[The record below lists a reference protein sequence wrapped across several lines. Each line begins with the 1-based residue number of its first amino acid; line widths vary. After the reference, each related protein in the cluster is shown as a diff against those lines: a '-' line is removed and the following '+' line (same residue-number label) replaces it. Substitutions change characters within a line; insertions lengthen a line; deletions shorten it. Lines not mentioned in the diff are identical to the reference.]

1 MKTLTRTLASLILM
15 LLLSACAP
23 ITPTAAPTLPPST
36 PTPTAAPTLTPQPTP
51 TTIPPYQGPLTS
63 EQRAVLLEIANKY
76 ISETPEQTKATAFQ
90 MGFLE
95 EYSTPYMMCGPLSL
109 AILQGAGLV
118 DPDIPLIDFWYLNPR
133 PGFEEFRIK
142 KAFPDSRFEK
152 IEMTTSINQVD
163 YTKNPLYAGDFLYL
177 FAGDSGSFEHM
188 LVVSRVDESGRA
200 FAVTNL
206 NTTEGVVIREVMLYD
221 PNEPGKGQFYEWT
234 NRANDALGRT
244 GYGGYW
250 LWRLKAPL
258 P

>member
-1 MKTLTRTLASLILM
+1 
-15 LLLSACAP
+15 
-23 ITPTAAPTLPPST
+23 
-36 PTPTAAPTLTPQPTP
+36 
-51 TTIPPYQGPLTS
+51 
-63 EQRAVLLEIANKY
+63 
-76 ISETPEQTKATAFQ
+76 
-90 MGFLE
+90 
-95 EYSTPYMMCGPLSL
+95 
-109 AILQGAGLV
+109 
-118 DPDIPLIDFWYLNPR
+118 
-133 PGFEEFRIK
+133 
-142 KAFPDSRFEK
+142 
-152 IEMTTSINQVD
+152 
-163 YTKNPLYAGDFLYL
+163 LYAGDFLYL